1 MQVCDISKETISKKA
16 VVMINKYG
24 WDKLNARNLAKELK
38 TSTKPLYRIYSGMDE
53 IKEDVYKEIYKQ
65 YDEFITS
72 RVDNKNAIVTLC
84 VAYVEFAKKYQNLFI
99 SLFLS
104 NNLKWQSIDDV
115 LNEKWNQGAIIN
127 LVNKQGY
134 SFDKAKELFMHVWLY
149 SNGLAT
155 LIATNEIKLDDK
167 EIITR
172 IVKIYKVLAK

>member
-1 MQVCDISKETISKKA
+1 
-16 VVMINKYG
+16 
-24 WDKLNARNLAKELK
+24 
-38 TSTKPLYRIYSGMDE
+38 MDE

-134 SFDKAKELFMHVWLY
+134 SFDKAK
-149 SNGLAT
+149 
-155 LIATNEIKLDDK
+155 
-167 EIITR
+167 
-172 IVKIYKVLAK
+172 